1 MKIHKTPRHKMRFIS
16 SACRFIISSI
26 VLVAVTVIAVTNYT
40 FSRQNRQYNVNYNL
54 SAATGLA
61 KLLENQE
68 DSFMQCINNAYVT
81 YYSYREG
88 IFSFFNASNR
98 NSYAYRQNIYRFLSE
113 SFSLNS
119 QIASMTIY
127 SAGDQQIY
135 SVTKSS
141 SFHFQELL
149 PEFQPLAD
157 SYGSPYTRLVI
168 CPSRSGELLGTAG
181 SYSFVYCLRD
191 VVTRENIGA
200 IQADF
205 SSAELERFLSSNYP
219 GVMGDFLVL
228 DPEKNVLFDTS
239 GSWYSQD
246 RVLPDAFISDTEIAD
261 SEVSI
266 AGQTCLLNRIVLSD
280 SGMTVIGLISQE
292 ELQKNIRQTIT
303 LMLLITAAIALAT
316 ITGIY
321 LYINRSTKQLN
332 KIYYSML
339 EVKNGNFDIRI
350 PVDHPPQS
358 EFDDISI
365 AFNDMLRDLNVYIEK
380 VYKSE
385 IDSQKYRLKVLQSQ
399 INPHFLYNTLE
410 AIRMK
415 AILNGEPEID
425 EMIFIL
431 AKILRN
437 SIKGSSMVSVRQE
450 VDNCRN
456 YLRLCDLEYS
466 SLFDYAIRVDPALL
480 SENII
485 QHALIV
491 MVENYIMH
499 GFDSSRTDNS
509 VSITGA
515 MENGFAVFRVED
527 NGFGI
532 GEDELAALRNSLT
545 EKSLEPVERIGLKNI
560 YQRAR
565 LLYGDQCDL
574 QIHSVRGRGTRV
586 MFSFALGKEETHAAG
601 DHY

>member
-1 MKIHKTPRHKMRFIS
+1 MRFIS
-16 SACRFIISSI
+16 SAYRFIITSI
-26 VLVAVTVIAVTNYT
+26 VLVTAAVIMVTNHT

-61 KLLENQE
+61 KLLESQE
-68 DSFMQCINNAYVT
+68 DNFMQCINNAYVT
-81 YYSYREG
+81 YYSYRDG
-88 IFSFFNASNR
+88 IFSFFNASNK

-113 SFSLNS
+113 SFSLNP
-119 QIASMTIY
+119 QIVSFTIY

-135 SVTKSS
+135 SVTKNG
-141 SFHFQELL
+141 SFHFQKLL

-157 SYGSPYTRLVI
+157 SYGSPYTRLCI
-168 CPSRSGELLGTAG
+168 CPSQSSQLLGTTR

-239 GSWYSQD
+239 GSWYPQD
-246 RVLPDAFISDTEIAD
+246 CVLPEELSSDTVASD
-261 SEVSI
+261 SEI
-266 AGQTCLLNRIVLSD
+266 TIDGQTCLLNRIVLSD
-280 SGMTVIGLISQE
+280 SGMMVIGLISRG
-292 ELQKNIRQTIT
+292 ELQKNIRQTIS
-303 LMLLITAAIALAT
+303 LMLLITAAIALVT

-339 EVKNGNFDIRI
+339 EVKKGNFDIHI
-350 PVDHPPQS
+350 PVDHSPQS

-365 AFNDMLRDLNVYIEK
+365 AFNDMLRDLNIYIEK

-385 IDSQKYRLKVLQSQ
+385 IESQKYRLKVLQSQ

-415 AILNGEPEID
+415 AILNEEPEIN

-437 SIKGSSMVSVRQE
+437 SIKGSSIVSVRQE
-450 VDNCRN
+450 VENCRN

-466 SLFDYAIRVDPALL
+466 SLFDYTIRIDPALL
-480 SENII
+480 SETII

-499 GFDSSRTDNS
+499 GFDSSRTDNT
-509 VSITGA
+509 VSITGTI
-515 MENGFAVFRVED
+515 ENGFAVFRVED

-532 GEDELAALRNSLT
+532 REEDLATLRNSLT
-545 EKSLEPVERIGLKNI
+545 EKSLDSVERIGLKNI

-565 LLYGDQCDL
+565 LLYGDQYDL
-574 QIHSVRGRGTRV
+574 QIHSVYGRGTRV
-586 MFSFALGKEETHAAG
+586 IFSFTLGKEETHAEG

>member
-1 MKIHKTPRHKMRFIS
+1 MTDNLRQQNSIRDLAGSRSSAFRPGRYGSISMKIHKTPRHKMRFIS
-16 SACRFIISSI
+16 SACRFIMSSI

-127 SAGDQQIY
+127 SAVDQQIY

-228 DPEKNVLFDTS
+228 DPLLAPF
-239 GSWYSQD
+239 
-246 RVLPDAFISDTEIAD
+246 TEA
-261 SEVSI
+261 
-266 AGQTCLLNRIVLSD
+266 A
-280 SGMTVIGLISQE
+280 
-292 ELQKNIRQTIT
+292 RQTGRE
-303 LMLLITAAIALAT
+303 AL
-316 ITGIY
+316 
-321 LYINRSTKQLN
+321 
-332 KIYYSML
+332 
-339 EVKNGNFDIRI
+339 
-350 PVDHPPQS
+350 
-358 EFDDISI
+358 
-365 AFNDMLRDLNVYIEK
+365 
-380 VYKSE
+380 
-385 IDSQKYRLKVLQSQ
+385 
-399 INPHFLYNTLE
+399 
-410 AIRMK
+410 
-415 AILNGEPEID
+415 
-425 EMIFIL
+425 
-431 AKILRN
+431 
-437 SIKGSSMVSVRQE
+437 VRE
-450 VDNCRN
+450 LF
-456 YLRLCDLEYS
+456 LRL
-466 SLFDYAIRVDPALL
+466 
-480 SENII
+480 
-485 QHALIV
+485 
-491 MVENYIMH
+491 
-499 GFDSSRTDNS
+499 
-509 VSITGA
+509 
-515 MENGFAVFRVED
+515 
-527 NGFGI
+527 
-532 GEDELAALRNSLT
+532 
-545 EKSLEPVERIGLKNI
+545 SLEPDNAFLRFLTPLSLACQLTMSFV
-560 YQRAR
+560 
-565 LLYGDQCDL
+565 LLLC
-574 QIHSVRGRGTRV
+574 TV
-586 MFSFALGKEETHAAG
+586 MNLTPAG
-601 DHY
+601 SRKKYMKLRRPLVKSRKL